1 MSFTAY
7 IASCYK
13 HVIRNEG
20 EFIILSKLTI
30 CFQVSPGIGSQFF
43 FNHLYFPDQFFFW
56 QKLYCLIFY
65 IYLLFCSSCFKPTYL
80 SQPSLICDFCSSYQR
95 FAYSFLQILPHGRH
109 PCCSAIHF
117 PLSGRVRDFHPL
129 ERAHGAQTKSPVCTY
144 LCKPG
149 LYLTY
154 LVTIKLYQF
163 RNFISCFLHRF
174 FKFSKADICL
184 FGCYIYF

>member
-1 MSFTAY
+1 MNMNHIFEDMNKASKRAIRWFIKTVDRRIFNGMSRMWEKFY
-7 IASCYK
+7 GMQMMIQNVS
-13 HVIRNEG
+13 VI
-20 EFIILSKLTI
+20 FAA
-30 CFQVSPGIGSQFF
+30 
-43 FNHLYFPDQFFFW
+43 
-56 QKLYCLIFY
+56 
-65 IYLLFCSSCFKPTYL
+65 
-80 SQPSLICDFCSSYQR
+80 SLICDFCPSDQS
-95 FAYSFLQILPHGRH
+95 FAYSFLQIPSHDGH
-109 PCCSAIHF
+109 PYCSAIHF

>member
-1 MSFTAY
+1 MECPECGKNFYGMQMMIQNVS
-7 IASCYK
+7 
-13 HVIRNEG
+13 VI
-20 EFIILSKLTI
+20 FAA
-30 CFQVSPGIGSQFF
+30 
-43 FNHLYFPDQFFFW
+43 
-56 QKLYCLIFY
+56 
-65 IYLLFCSSCFKPTYL
+65 
-80 SQPSLICDFCSSYQR
+80 SLICDFCPSDRS
-95 FAYSFLQILPHGRH
+95 FAYSFLQIPSHDGH
-109 PCCSAIHF
+109 PYCSAIHF

-174 FKFSKADICL
+174 FKFSKTDICL